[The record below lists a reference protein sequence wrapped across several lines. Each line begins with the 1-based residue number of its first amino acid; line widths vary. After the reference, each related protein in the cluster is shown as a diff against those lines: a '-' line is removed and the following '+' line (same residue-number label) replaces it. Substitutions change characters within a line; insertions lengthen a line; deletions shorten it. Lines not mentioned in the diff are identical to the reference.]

1 MQTELATFLRTAFL
15 VVAALLPIINPPG
28 AAPIFLSM
36 TAGLDARTRQSMAW
50 RVGINALILLVVAMF
65 IGSYVLAFFGIS
77 LMAVRLG
84 GGLLV
89 MASGWKLLN
98 SEEAEKHPDVA
109 PKVSESKLASQA
121 FYPLTFP
128 LTVGPGSISIAV
140 ALGATLPS
148 PGVSLWMK
156 LLASLVAIVVVALT
170 VYLSLRSAP
179 NLLRFLGNTGMTVL
193 LRMSAFILLCV
204 GVQILL
210 GGFEDFYRTLSK
222 PSL

>member
-1 MQTELATFLRTAFL
+1 MTNDLATFLRTAFL

-36 TAGLDARTRQSMAW
+36 TTGLDQSQRKRMAT
-50 RVGINALILLVVAMF
+50 RVGMNALILLVVAMF

-98 SEEAEKHPDVA
+98 SDNTAEPDRAGATPSNSEAQ
-109 PKVSESKLASQA
+109 LASRA

-128 LTVGPGSISIAV
+128 LTVGPGSISVAV
-140 ALGATLPS
+140 AL
-148 PGVSLWMK
+148 
-156 LLASLVAIVVVALT
+156 
-170 VYLSLRSAP
+170 
-179 NLLRFLGNTGMTVL
+179 
-193 LRMSAFILLCV
+193 
-204 GVQILL
+204 
-210 GGFEDFYRTLSK
+210 
-222 PSL
+222 